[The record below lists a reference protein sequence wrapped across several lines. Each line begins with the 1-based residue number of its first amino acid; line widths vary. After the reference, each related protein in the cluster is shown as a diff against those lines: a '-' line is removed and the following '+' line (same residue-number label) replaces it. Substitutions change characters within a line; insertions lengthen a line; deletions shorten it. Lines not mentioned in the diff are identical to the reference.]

1 MKKNTD
7 DTYIDIPETYSRRK
21 LNAMYRE
28 IPLKDTTS
36 RLLRKYFN
44 AMANLYGVI
53 PLRKAWEIVSDQNTD
68 LVSKEEFFT
77 FAEIARHECEDYCI
91 MKDDELYL
99 DGKPTGRLDW
109 KIIDISLLYDED
121 DALHEVE
128 VCQQGKDYFIPPKAE
143 LLRYNDSSYCESTPQ
158 SNRMWIFL
166 SKTLRLDERKAG
178 IAFEDILLYTRCLNG
193 GLQKAVDIVER
204 AGAVF
209 NDKTLSEFAS
219 IHQDFNNNT
228 RMQHNRGYTPNEINA
243 MSKPEDRIPKSFSFG
258 PNIRKSLADGTM
270 DARELRQSIL
280 TMELPD
286 KRLRPL
292 MLQALEEAE
301 SAVKIPKVGRN
312 DPCPCGSGKKYK
324 KCCGR

>member
-99 DGKPTGRLDW
+99 DGKPTGQIGRA
-109 KIIDISLLYDED
+109 S
-121 DALHEVE
+121 
-128 VCQQGKDYFIPPKAE
+128 C
-143 LLRYNDSSYCESTPQ
+143 R
-158 SNRMWIFL
+158 
-166 SKTLRLDERKAG
+166 ER
-178 IAFEDILLYTRCLNG
+178 
-193 GLQKAVDIVER
+193 V
-204 AGAVF
+204 
-209 NDKTLSEFAS
+209 
-219 IHQDFNNNT
+219 
-228 RMQHNRGYTPNEINA
+228 
-243 MSKPEDRIPKSFSFG
+243 
-258 PNIRKSLADGTM
+258 
-270 DARELRQSIL
+270 
-280 TMELPD
+280 
-286 KRLRPL
+286 
-292 MLQALEEAE
+292 
-301 SAVKIPKVGRN
+301 
-312 DPCPCGSGKKYK
+312 
-324 KCCGR
+324 

>member
-1 MKKNTD
+1 MKNVTENI
-7 DTYIDIPETYSRRK
+7 YVEIPETYSRRK

-53 PLRKAWEIVSDQNTD
+53 PLRKAWEIISDQSPN
-68 LVSKEEFFT
+68 LVSKEEFFS
-77 FAEIARHECEDYCI
+77 FVEVARHECEDYCI

-109 KIIDISLLYDED
+109 KIIDIPLLYGED

-128 VCQQGKDYFIPPKAE
+128 ICQQGKDYFIPSKTE
-143 LLRYNDSSYCESTPQ
+143 LLRYSDSAYCEPTPQ
-158 SNRMWIFL
+158 TNKMKDFL
-166 SKTLRLDERKAG
+166 SKALHLDEWKTD
-178 IAFEDILLYTRCLNG
+178 IAFEDILLYTRCLSG

-204 AGAVF
+204 VGAVF
-209 NDKTLSEFAS
+209 SDKTFSEFAL

-228 RMQHNRGYTPNEINA
+228 RMQHNRGYTPHEIAA
-243 MSKPEDRIPKSFSFG
+243 MTKPADRVPKSVSLG
-258 PNIRKSLADGTM
+258 PNIPKSLADGTM
-270 DARELRQSIL
+270 DAEDLRQSIL
-280 TMELPD
+280 TMEFPD
-286 KRLRPL
+286 DRLKPL
-292 MLQALEEAE
+292 MLRTLEKTETV
-301 SAVKIPKVGRN
+301 VKAPKIGRN

>member
-77 FAEIARHECEDYCI
+77 FAEIARHECEDSCI

-128 VCQQGKDYFIPPKAE
+128 VCQQGKDSFIPPTK
-143 LLRYNDSSYCESTPQ
+143 N
-158 SNRMWIFL
+158 
-166 SKTLRLDERKAG
+166 
-178 IAFEDILLYTRCLNG
+178 
-193 GLQKAVDIVER
+193 
-204 AGAVF
+204 
-209 NDKTLSEFAS
+209 
-219 IHQDFNNNT
+219 
-228 RMQHNRGYTPNEINA
+228 
-243 MSKPEDRIPKSFSFG
+243 
-258 PNIRKSLADGTM
+258 
-270 DARELRQSIL
+270 L
-280 TMELPD
+280 TML
-286 KRLRPL
+286 L
-292 MLQALEEAE
+292 
-301 SAVKIPKVGRN
+301 KICIIVRF
-312 DPCPCGSGKKYK
+312 CYS
-324 KCCGR
+324 